1 MNKILD
7 LEIRF
12 ALKKPEVFS
21 TEAMK
26 PSFNESEATLLPK
39 FGQKPVFLVFPHNKL
54 TFFFRKKLVVIVFVT
69 F

>member
-7 LEIRF
+7 LEIRL

-21 TEAMK
+21 TEAIQ
-26 PSFNESEATLLPK
+26 PSFNESEAALLPK

-54 TFFFRKKLVVIVFVT
+54 TFFIRKKLVAIVFVI